1 MVNPM
6 PYTSLNLQFWRLHT
20 SHLEGKLLGI
30 LGMVSCIESTVDVFV
45 ESFVGSVFVAEA
57 GLAAGCLTKLCGWEA
72 AGCLVRAVGPAKDGT
87 RRGQVTGP
95 AWLWVCL
102 NLGCLHI

>member
-30 LGMVSCIESTVDVFV
+30 LGMVYCIGSTVDVFV
-45 ESFVGSVFVAEA
+45 ESFVGSFLSLKQALLLVA
-57 GLAAGCLTKLCGWEA
+57 LRSCAAGKLQDAWSELWALRKMARDA
-72 AGCLVRAVGPAKDGT
+72 AR
-87 RRGQVTGP
+87 
-95 AWLWVCL
+95 
-102 NLGCLHI
+102 